1 MIPGIFHNVFFDIF
15 LSAVI
20 LIFAGLTFIASH
32 REHVKATYGSYEDR
46 ALVIV
51 PCKGRDYTLD
61 ENLKG
66 IMANLNGNW
75 KAVAVVDTE
84 DDLAVQ
90 SIRGSGMEMII
101 SDNSCS
107 RCSGK
112 VRAIASAIDHF
123 PDFPVYVIAD
133 SDILPDGDWL
143 RLLLAPMSLERT
155 GISTTF
161 PYFRPAGGFW
171 SFVKLV
177 WGFVGQGMMESRIT
191 RFGWGG
197 SLAFRSELLKGTG
210 LDFFRSYVS
219 DDVALTK
226 LCKKAALDIAYVP
239 EAAPVINSPDD
250 FSTFIEWANRQT
262 ALSVYS
268 TPSVFRYGIVFY
280 AATILVFISSI
291 VLALSVSPFFAL
303 LLAPSVITSL
313 KNAKRSRER
322 KLQVFLLS
330 FIVPFIYFYNLLKAR
345 STDTIQW
352 RGTNYHLEEEL

>member
-1 MIPGIFHNVFFDIF
+1 MIPEILHNLFFDIF
-15 LSAVI
+15 LSVII

-32 REHVKATYGSYEDR
+32 RERLEPAYGSYTDR
-46 ALVIV
+46 TLVIV

-66 IMANLNGNW
+66 IMANMNANW
-75 KAVAVVDTE
+75 RAVAVVDSE
-84 DDLAVQ
+84 DDAAVQ
-90 SIRGSGMEMII
+90 SVRGSGMGMII
-101 SDNSCS
+101 ADDPCT

-112 VRAIASAIDHF
+112 VSAIASAINHF

-133 SDILPDGDWL
+133 SDILPGDEWL
-143 RLLLAPMSLERT
+143 RLLLAPMST
-155 GISTTF
+155 VNVGISTTF
-161 PYFRPAGGFW
+161 PYFRPVGGFW

-177 WGFVGQGMMESRIT
+177 WGFVGQGMMESHIT

-226 LCKKAALDIAYVP
+226 LCKKAGLEIAYVP

-250 FSTFIEWANRQT
+250 FPTFIEWANRQT

-280 AATILVFISSI
+280 AATILVFVSALI
-291 VLALSVSPFFAL
+291 LAFSVSPFFAL
-303 LLAPSVITSL
+303 LLAPSVITSVR
-313 KNAKRSRER
+313 NAKRSREMKTR
-322 KLQVFLLS
+322 VFLLS
-330 FIVPFIYFYNLLKAR
+330 FIIPFIYFYNLVKAR
-345 STDTIQW
+345 MMETIQW
-352 RGTNYHLEEEL
+352 RGSSYHLEEEP

>member
-15 LSAVI
+15 LSAII

-32 REHVKATYGSYEDR
+32 REPMKTTFGSYEDR

-61 ENLKG
+61 ENLRG
-66 IMANLNGNW
+66 IMANLNAKW
-75 KAVAVVDTE
+75 EAVAVVDSE
-84 DDLAVQ
+84 DDAAVG
-90 SIRGSGMEMII
+90 SIRGSGMDMII
-101 SDNSCS
+101 SDDSC
-107 RCSGK
+107 RKCSGK
-112 VRAIASAIDHF
+112 VRAIASAINHF

-133 SDILPDGDWL
+133 SDILPDEDWL
-143 RLLLAPMSLERT
+143 KLLLAPLSQNSV

-197 SLAFRSELLKGTG
+197 SLAFRSELLKGRG

-226 LCKKAALDIAYVP
+226 LCKKAGLEIAYVP

-280 AATILVFISSI
+280 GATILVFISALILAFSI
-291 VLALSVSPFFAL
+291 SPFFAL
-303 LLAPSVITSL
+303 LLAPSVITSTR
-313 KNAKRSRER
+313 NAKRSRER
-322 KLQVFLLS
+322 KTQVFLLS
-330 FIVPFIYFYNLLKAR
+330 FIIPFIYFYNLIKAR
-345 STDTIQW
+345 STETIQW
-352 RGTNYHLEEEL
+352 RGSSYLLGEEP